1 MDTWFYFFYTIAY
14 VVLLVWGGQGLQKH
28 DLFKWTSV
36 VYLVVLALIYDN
48 GIMAIGKW
56 IGEGNTLE
64 NLNLARYWSHG
75 LITPL
80 LVLFSVGTLKE
91 SGVRFAQ
98 KKWVSLIAVLYTIAA
113 IVVEFVTEISGLE
126 LEPEKEFGVLRYV
139 SVEEGSGPPIMILLV
154 TVILLIA
161 SAILWKKTKWAVF
174 FIGAVIMTI
183 GSAVP
188 IQVESGAVTNAFELV
203 LLFSLIWT
211 KKRLLSNKLHAN
223 KK

>member
-14 VVLLVWGGQGLQKH
+14 VVLLVWGVQGLQKH

-48 GIMAIGKW
+48 GIIAIGKW

-139 SVEEGSGPPIMILLV
+139 SVEEGSGP
-154 TVILLIA
+154 
-161 SAILWKKTKWAVF
+161 
-174 FIGAVIMTI
+174 
-183 GSAVP
+183 
-188 IQVESGAVTNAFELV
+188 Q
-203 LLFSLIWT
+203 
-211 KKRLLSNKLHAN
+211 
-223 KK
+223 